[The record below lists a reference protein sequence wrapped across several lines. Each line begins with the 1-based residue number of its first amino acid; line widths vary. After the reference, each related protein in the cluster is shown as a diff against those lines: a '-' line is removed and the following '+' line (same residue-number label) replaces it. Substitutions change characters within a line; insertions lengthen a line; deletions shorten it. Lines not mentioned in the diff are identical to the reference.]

1 MLPENIELQVV
12 TPERHV
18 LQKTV
23 KSVEIPGKEGYLGV
37 LPGHAPLITELGIG
51 VLTYRNESETRY
63 LTVIDGYA
71 EVLPD
76 RVIVLAEISERA
88 EEIDVPRT
96 RAALDRAK
104 AEVAKTNAGDPEW
117 ERAELGAAASLG
129 APAGGVEERA
139 PRARTSTRGSR
150 SCCRIG
156 CTR

>member
-1 MLPENIELQVV
+1 MLPESIELEVV

-51 VLTYRNESETRY
+51 VLTYRSDSETRY

-76 RVIVLAEISERA
+76 RVIVLAELSERA
-88 EEIDVPRT
+88 EEIDVART

-104 AEVAKTNAGDPEW
+104 AEVAKTDAREPEW
-117 ERAELGAAASLG
+117 DRASLALQRAMVRLQAASKTGAAG
-129 APAGGVEERA
+129 ANE
-139 PRARTSTRGSR
+139 
-150 SCCRIG
+150 
-156 CTR
+156 